1 VLVAAATLAAGVI
14 VAAPPEGIERP
25 PIVVRLGDGTTVPLR
40 QWTLSYEY
48 FAWPQGGAQA
58 EGTPG
63 RREGGDLWVGKK
75 VVPLKGS
82 TLQIDYDTVERERDV
97 DGQTRS
103 VKVPLARALKLV
115 AGGKASTF
123 KLEPPH
129 RDLIAPDVDK
139 KQVVVA
145 RSLDLRGES
154 LTGTKMDFCLVSY
167 TTLVECADAPEH
179 QVLQVEFPQ

>member
-1 VLVAAATLAAGVI
+1 MLVAAATLAAGVI
-14 VAAPPEGIERP
+14 AAAPPDAADRP

-40 QWTLSYEY
+40 QWTFSYEY
-48 FAWPQGGAQA
+48 FSWPQGGAQA
-58 EGTPG
+58 DGTAG
-63 RREGGDLWVGKK
+63 RREGGDLWMGKK

-82 TLQIDYDTVERERDV
+82 TLQIEYDTVERERDV
-97 DGQTRS
+97 DGQTRN

-115 AGGKASTF
+115 AGDKASTF

-139 KQVVVA
+139 RQVVVA

-167 TTLVECADAPEH
+167 STLVECGESPEH
-179 QVLQVEFPQ
+179 QVLQIEFPQ